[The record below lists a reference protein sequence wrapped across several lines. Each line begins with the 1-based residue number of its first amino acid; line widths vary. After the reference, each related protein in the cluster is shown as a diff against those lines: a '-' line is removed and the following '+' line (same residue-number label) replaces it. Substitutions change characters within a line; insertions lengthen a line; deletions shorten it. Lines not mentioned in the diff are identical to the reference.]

1 MSTWQ
6 VRCRSICDA
15 EVGGAGKSDFLFVVK
30 GEGASDSLGD
40 FVLVTTRRWKGMG
53 VDMGKDERPG
63 IPSCVTQLA
72 VEISRVIGKIT
83 TYIPLHIYVSSLP
96 KATFLCGLRA

>member
-30 GEGASDSLGD
+30 GEGASDSLSD
-40 FVLVTTRRWKGMG
+40 FVLVTTRRGKGMG
-53 VDMGKDERPG
+53 EDMGKDEGPG
-63 IPSCVTQLA
+63 IPRRVTQFAGEL
-72 VEISRVIGKIT
+72 SHVIGKIPP
-83 TYIPLHIYVSSLP
+83 YIPLHIYVSSLP
-96 KATFLCGLRA
+96 KATFLCGLR